1 LATVTDV
8 GVGEVFKPV
17 EAKSNAPK
25 RFVAYFSMEI
35 ALQNAMPSY
44 SGGLGILAGDTVR
57 AAADIRLPMVAVSL
71 LYRRGYFSQRLAEDG
86 TQTEEPV
93 QWRVEDFLAEEDAR
107 VTVPLE
113 GRRIE
118 LRAWRYT
125 VKGVRGFEVPVYF
138 LDADLP
144 ANAEAD
150 RNLTGSLY
158 GGDAYYRLCQE
169 VLLGIGGVR
178 MLRALGYT
186 DLTRYHMNEG
196 HAALL
201 SLELL
206 GEEAEKAGRTSIR
219 GEDIQKVRSKCIFTT
234 HTPVPAGHD
243 RFPMEYLTRVFPE
256 QNGFFDLKDASS
268 VDLVKRVLQAERDF
282 PDLQEAARAGA
293 SLNMTYLALSLST
306 FVNGVA
312 KLHGETSRKMFPQ
325 VTIEAITNGVHAATW
340 ASPAFQELFDRC
352 IPSWREDNY
361 SLRTALGLP
370 PEEVWASHLIAKH
383 ELFETVRKKT
393 GLSMDPEVFT
403 IGFARRATGYK
414 RADLILSDLDRLRQ
428 IAKGA
433 GKFQIVYAGKAH
445 PHDAGGKEIIRRIF
459 HAKKALRKAVPMV
472 FLDEYN
478 MEVGGQITSGV
489 DLWLNTPQYPLEAS
503 GTSGMKAALNGV
515 PSLSILDGWWVEG
528 HIEGI
533 TGWSIG
539 EPRLPGS
546 VTVDT
551 DNASEAQSLYY
562 KLENIILPMFYKE
575 RARFLSVMQHAIAI
589 NGSFFNTQRMVQQYI
604 TDAYLR

>member
-1 LATVTDV
+1 
-8 GVGEVFKPV
+8 
-17 EAKSNAPK
+17 
-25 RFVAYFSMEI
+25 MEI
-35 ALQNAMPSY
+35 ALENAMPSY
-44 SGGLGILAGDTVR
+44 SGGLGVLAGDTVR

-86 TQTEEPV
+86 SQTEESV
-93 QWRVEDFLAEEDAR
+93 SWRVEDFLKEESAR
-107 VTVPLE
+107 VSVPLE
-113 GRRIE
+113 NRRVE
-118 LRAWRYT
+118 LRAWRYD

-144 ANAEAD
+144 GNQDSD
-150 RNLTGSLY
+150 RGLTGSLY

-178 MLRALGYT
+178 TLRALGYNE
-186 DLTRYHMNEG
+186 LTRYHMNEG

-206 GEEAEKAGRTSIR
+206 GEEAEKAGRTTIR
-219 GEDIQKVRSKCIFTT
+219 GEDIEKVRSKCIFTT

-243 RFPMEYLTRVFPE
+243 RFPMEYLTRVFPDRTS
-256 QNGFFDLKDASS
+256 FFDLKDATSA
-268 VDLVKRVLQAERDF
+268 DLVKSVLQAEQAF

-293 SLNMTYLALSLST
+293 SVNMTYLALGMST
-306 FVNGVA
+306 YVNGVA
-312 KLHGETSRKMFPQ
+312 KLHGEVSRKMFPK
-325 VTIEAITNGVHAATW
+325 VPIEAITNGVHAATW
-340 ASPAFQELFDRC
+340 AAPAFKDLFDRC
-352 IPSWREDNY
+352 ISSWREDNY
-361 SLRTALGLP
+361 SLRGALGLP

-383 ELFETVRKKT
+383 ELLEAVRMKT
-393 GLSMDPEVFT
+393 GLSLDPDVFT
-403 IGFARRATGYK
+403 IGFARRVTGYK
-414 RADLILSDLDRLRQ
+414 RADLLLSDLDRLRQ
-428 IAKGA
+428 IAKNG

-445 PHDAGGKEIIRRIF
+445 PHDAGGKDIIRKIF
-459 HAKKALRKAVPMV
+459 QAKKALRKAVPVV
-472 FLDEYN
+472 FLDNYN
-478 MEVGGQITSGV
+478 LEIGGKITAGV

-528 HIEGI
+528 HIEGV

-539 EPRLPGS
+539 DSRHCAGAG
-546 VTVDT
+546 VDT
-551 DNASEAQSLYY
+551 PPDLTNELESLYS

-575 RARFLSVMQHAIAI
+575 RSRYLAVMQHTIAL
-589 NGSFFNTQRMVQQYI
+589 NGSFFNTQRMVQQYV